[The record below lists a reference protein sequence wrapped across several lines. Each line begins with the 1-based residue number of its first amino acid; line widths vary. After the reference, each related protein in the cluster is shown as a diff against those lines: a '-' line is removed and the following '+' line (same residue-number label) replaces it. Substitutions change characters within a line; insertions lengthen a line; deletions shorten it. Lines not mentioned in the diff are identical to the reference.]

1 MARPYKAEERKK
13 IKEEFLKAYE
23 DSMGLQYAS
32 CRRAGVT
39 VDTINAWR
47 KKDPEFD
54 AAISEIDHHR
64 DELVVGELMN
74 AIQNHNLSAI
84 IFYCKTRLGFSE
96 KSQLELSSKGDID
109 VEAAI
114 KEMKKDLENNGQ

>member
-1 MARPYKAEERKK
+1 MARPYKAEERKQ

-23 DSMGLQYAS
+23 ESLGLQYGSA
-32 CRRAGVT
+32 RRANVT

-54 AAISEIDHHR
+54 AAIKEIDSRR

-96 KSQLELSSKGDID
+96 KKEVELSSKADID

-114 KEMKKDLENNGQ
+114 KEMKKDLESNGQ